1 MSRPR
6 LLDPA
11 GFNQLVRGRD
21 AWYVYNV
28 NDSYIG
34 RSIEKY
40 GEYAGVEAR
49 FLASLCRDGDVV
61 FEVGANIGA
70 HTVGLA
76 KRVGPRGRVLA
87 FEPQRLAFQ
96 ALCANV
102 ALNSLVN
109 VDCYW
114 AAVGERRGTITVPE
128 LDPSQPTNFGGVA
141 LAGVTQGRSVGCY
154 ALDDFIGAP
163 DVRLVKVDVEGM
175 EADVLRGGAKL
186 VERFRPHLYVENDRV
201 DRSEA
206 LMRLIAGFGYR
217 LYWHTPPLYDPAN
230 VEGDPEDVFPSVRS
244 FNLLCVHRDV
254 ATEVRGVEE
263 IVDFTRHPLDRRT
276 RDKGSAVGGRE

>member
-1 MSRPR
+1 M
-6 LLDPA
+6 
-11 GFNQLVRGRD
+11 RGRD

-28 NDSYIG
+28 NDSYVG

-40 GEYAGVEAR
+40 GEYAGIEAR
-49 FLASLCRDGDVV
+49 FLASLCGEGDVV
-61 FEVGANIGA
+61 LEVGANIGA

-76 KRVGPRGRVLA
+76 TRVGPTGRVLA

-114 AAVGERRGTITVPE
+114 AALGERRGTVTVPE
-128 LDPSQPTNFGGVA
+128 LDPSQPANFGGVS
-141 LAGVTQGRSVGCY
+141 LAGVTQGRSVACFT
-154 ALDDFIGAP
+154 LDDFIGAP
-163 DVRLVKVDVEGM
+163 RVRLVKIDVEGM
-175 EADVLRGGAKL
+175 EADVLRGGVKL
-186 VERFRPHLYVENDRV
+186 IERFRPLLYVENDRV

-206 LMRLIAGFGYR
+206 LMRLVDGLGYR

-230 VEGDPEDVFPSVRS
+230 VERDPEDLFPNVRS

-254 ATEVRGVEE
+254 PAEVRGVAA
-263 IVDFTRHPLDRRT
+263 VTDFTAHPLRR
-276 RDKGSAVGGRE
+276 G